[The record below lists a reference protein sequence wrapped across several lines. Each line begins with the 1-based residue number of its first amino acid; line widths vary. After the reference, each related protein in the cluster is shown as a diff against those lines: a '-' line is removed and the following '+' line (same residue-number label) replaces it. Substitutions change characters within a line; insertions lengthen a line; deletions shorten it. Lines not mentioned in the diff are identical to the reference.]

1 MSGRKVLVFGATGE
15 IGGRIACGCVRAGH
29 KVIGI
34 SRGKNTRERVE
45 LEGVEMIC
53 GDKSDENFI
62 RGTVAKLDY
71 DAVINSVPDVKD
83 VEMCCKHLRKA
94 ENVLL
99 CSSTGTF
106 VPLRYFPADE
116 CHPWRKKTTVNFYP
130 QCVRDARA
138 LELWETEKF
147 PVSILRPTNIIG
159 PGRIPLE
166 LWGARD
172 IAFFKKLKAGEDVII
187 SPCEHILL
195 QSGYNDDLADAF
207 VKSLDYQDKVRGEIF
222 IISCKKAITL
232 GTYLETAMEFLNSKS
247 EIRHVSPEEL
257 MKIYPE
263 ITWTN
268 RLDFLLEHMCFDIG
282 KAEKT
287 FGYAPRKTAEEGLVD
302 ALEWCEKT
310 GLL

>member
-1 MSGRKVLVFGATGE
+1 MSGKKVLVFGATGE
-15 IGGRIACGCVRAGH
+15 IGGRIARGCVKAGH

-34 SRGKNTRERVE
+34 SRGKNTREIVE
-45 LEGVEMIC
+45 LEGVEMVY
-53 GDKSDENFI
+53 GDKADENFI
-62 RGTVAKLDY
+62 RDTAAKLDY
-71 DAVINSVPDVKD
+71 DVIINSVPNINDIELYHRYMK
-83 VEMCCKHLRKA
+83 KA
-94 ENVLL
+94 ENILI

-116 CHPWRKKTTVNFYP
+116 KHQWREKTPVNFYP

-147 PVSILRPTNIIG
+147 PISILRPTNIIG
-159 PGRIPLE
+159 PGRVPLE

-172 IAFFKKLKAGEDVII
+172 IEFFKKLKAGEAI
-187 SPCEHILL
+187 SIAPCEDILL

-207 VKSLDYQDKVRGEIF
+207 VKALDCPEKIRGEIF

-232 GTYLETAMEFLNSKS
+232 GTYLKTAMAFLNSKS
-247 EIRHVSPEEL
+247 EIRHATVEEL
-257 MKIYPE
+257 MKIYPA

-268 RLDFLLEHMCFDIG
+268 RLDFLLEHMSFDIG
-282 KAEKT
+282 KAERT
-287 FGYAPRKTAEEGLVD
+287 FGYAPKKTAEEGLVA

>member
-1 MSGRKVLVFGATGE
+1 MSRRKVLVFGATGE
-15 IGGRIACGCVRAGH
+15 IGGRIARDCVRAGH
-29 KVIGI
+29 QVIGI
-34 SRGKNTRERVE
+34 SRGKNTREQVD
-45 LEGVEMIC
+45 LAGVEMIC

-62 RGTVAKLDY
+62 RDVAAKLDY
-71 DAVINSVPDVKD
+71 DAVINSVPNIND
-83 VEMCCKHLRKA
+83 VELCNKYLKKA

-116 CHPWRKKTTVNFYP
+116 NHPWREKTPVNFYP
-130 QCVRDARA
+130 QCIRDARA

-159 PGRIPLE
+159 PGRAPLE

-172 IAFFKKLKAGEDVII
+172 IAFFKKLKAGESVSIA
-187 SPCEHILL
+187 PCEHILL
-195 QSGYNDDLADAF
+195 QSGYNDDLASAF
-207 VKSLDYQDKVRGEIF
+207 VQALDYPDKVRGEIF

-232 GTYLETAMEFLNSKS
+232 GTYLETAMQHLNSKS
-247 EIRHVSPEEL
+247 EIRRVSPEEL

-282 KAEKT
+282 KAERT
-287 FGYAPRKTAEEGLVD
+287 FGYAPRKTAEAGLVA
-302 ALEWCEKT
+302 ALEWCEKN
-310 GLL
+310 GIL

>member
-1 MSGRKVLVFGATGE
+1 MNSRKVLVFGATGE
-15 IGGRIACGCVRAGH
+15 IGGRIARDCVRAGH

-34 SRGKNTRERVE
+34 SRGKNSNEHVE
-45 LEGVEMIC
+45 LEGVQMIC
-53 GDKSDENFI
+53 GDKSDESFI
-62 RGTVAKLDY
+62 RDTVAKLDY
-71 DAVINSVPDVKD
+71 DAVINSVPNIND
-83 VEMCCKHLRKA
+83 VELCSKYLKKA
-94 ENVLL
+94 ENVLF

-116 CHPWRKKTTVNFYP
+116 NHPWREKTPVNFYQ

-138 LELWETEKF
+138 IELWETEDF

-159 PGRIPLE
+159 PGRVPLE

-172 IAFFKKLKAGEDVII
+172 IAFFKKLKSGESI
-187 SPCEHILL
+187 SIAPCEHILL
-195 QSGYNDDLADAF
+195 QSGYNDDLAGAF
-207 VKSLDYQDKVRGEIF
+207 VKVLDYPDEVRGEIF
-222 IISCKKAITL
+222 IISCRKAITL
-232 GTYLETAMEFLNSKS
+232 GAYLSTAMQFLNSKS
-247 EIRHVSPEEL
+247 EIRRVSPEEL

-282 KAEKT
+282 KAERI
-287 FGYAPRKTAEEGLVD
+287 FGYVPRKTAEEGLAD